1 MQVAWSTAWE
11 ATQIFSPG
19 GPPPY
24 GNIQNAAC
32 RPATFLNFIYNNFF
46 QSISQ
51 SYTNAG
57 MCAQGLSAGSAQIAY
72 SMAYYGAANFLDNV
86 ELISGPPLSDIEQG
100 CEEPPPT
107 NPTAIC
113 PAGQYGCNLGTGPS
127 WSLYPTYVSSTG
139 HNVGSWTNDHSCV
152 SPKGTS
158 GTSNSEWLI
167 QSIIDQPSIS
177 GGPTPS
183 FTYPSTGMSAWLCR
197 TLMNQSL
204 CDANHPNDCP
214 NNSSPQGQIFYNN
227 FTSTNHPPVY
237 NVYAVD
243 QCEGPEGVQ
252 QGNVTGILG
261 DPEGF
266 VAIENN
272 MVQHCAHPVH

>member
-1 MQVAWSTAWE
+1 
-11 ATQIFSPG
+11 
-19 GPPPY
+19 
-24 GNIQNAAC
+24 
-32 RPATFLNFIYNNFF
+32 
-46 QSISQ
+46 
-51 SYTNAG
+51 